1 MDDGADR
8 GPHRIVEEG
17 TRAAQQPP
25 LEQLL
30 RRVRRRRARR
40 RTACVTLAV
49 AVLVIPVAWFI
60 GQNAGPGLS
69 TPPARTPTATATPAP
84 LSAQQRAETAARE
97 AARQAGSLTVTPKSV
112 LAGGSVRVDGQG
124 CTQGGSVSLGFG
136 ASPGLGLGTVTT
148 VQVGPRGSFQGT
160 VTIPANAALG
170 AQQLWA
176 QCTTRADASPLIQ
189 YGALYVSAS

>member
-1 MDDGADR
+1 MDDGAGR
-8 GPHRIVEEG
+8 SPHRIVEEAA
-17 TRAAQQPP
+17 RAAHQPP
-25 LEQLL
+25 LEHLR

-49 AVLVIPVAWFI
+49 AVLVIPAAWFI

-69 TPPARTPTATATPAP
+69 TPPARTPTATATPSA
-84 LSAQQRAETAARE
+84 LSAQQRAEAAARE

-136 ASPGLGLGTVTT
+136 ARAGLGLGTVTT
-148 VQVGPRGSFQGT
+148 VQVGPHGSFQGT
-160 VTIPANAALG
+160 VTIPADAALG
-170 AQQLWA
+170 AQQVWA
-176 QCTTRADASPLIQ
+176 RCTIRTDADPLIQ
-189 YGALYVSAS
+189 YGALDVSAS